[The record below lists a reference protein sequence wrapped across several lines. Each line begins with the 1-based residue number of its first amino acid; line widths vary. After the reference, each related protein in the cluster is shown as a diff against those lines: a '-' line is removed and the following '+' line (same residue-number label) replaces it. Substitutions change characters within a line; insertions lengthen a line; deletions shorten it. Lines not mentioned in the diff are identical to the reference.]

1 LKEAL
6 PFRGHDE
13 SEFSTRRCH
22 FLNFL
27 EWYAESNKNVKS
39 ALKKAPLNHKMT
51 SPDIQKYIA
60 HSCGKE
66 TIGKMLEE
74 LEDGYFAILVY

>member
-1 LKEAL
+1 LKGAL

-13 SEFSTRRCH
+13 SESLTRKGH

-27 EWYAESNKNVKS
+27 EWHPESNENVKS

-51 SPDIQKYIA
+51 SPDIQKDIA
-60 HSCGKE
+60 HSCAKE

-74 LEDGYFAILVY
+74 LGD